1 MSQAKRHKE
10 GFVAEYHRRPTP
22 WRVVEVEQI
31 ARESE
36 RKIRA
41 AEAVAK
47 VPTAPPPPYHPASI
61 LPASPGEAE
70 AKDTGEAL
78 PRSLRRRL
86 TECTTRL
93 ELVMAQLGAGGLSR
107 QEASNVLR
115 VELLALDAAARGAQ
129 LPTVV
134 AMLAAL
140 RVLSEELSGLA
151 VQLAAAPMQ
160 ILVLGEEP
168 EPRERLAVAIETLGH
183 NVRSMSSLRELSE
196 RAMLPPPD
204 TFFVSAS
211 LRGEAPDTG
220 FGDILKELAHAE
232 RARVVVY
239 TTAVGASLN
248 VVARESGA
256 QGCVR
261 VAPNGAVGPLAAQV
275 APILDE
281 LVW

>member
-1 MSQAKRHKE
+1 MKRHKE

-22 WRVVEVEQI
+22 WRVVEVERI

-47 VPTAPPPPYHPASI
+47 VPTAPPPPYHPASM
-61 LPASPGEAE
+61 LPVPAEAE
-70 AKDTGEAL
+70 ARDTGEAL
-78 PRSLRRRL
+78 PRGLRRRL
-86 TECTTRL
+86 AECTMRL

-107 QEASNVLR
+107 QEASNVMR
-115 VELLALDAAARGAQ
+115 VELSALEATSRGAQ

-151 VQLAAAPMQ
+151 VQLAAEPMQ
-160 ILVLGEEP
+160 ILVLGEEQ
-168 EPRERLAVAIETLGH
+168 ESRERLAVAIETLGH

-196 RAMLPPPD
+196 RAILPAPD

-211 LRGEAPDTG
+211 LRGAAPDSG

-248 VVARESGA
+248 VVARDSGA
-256 QGCVR
+256 QSCVR